1 MAGDS
6 TSTNRQRTVWENPR
20 TASGYMRLME
30 VVCPGTEGDVRVE
43 GISENQYRQINEC
56 PMSDVSRSWAA
67 FANNRILG
75 QEFKMAE
82 VVSKTNDTNGIKAS
96 VGETTKT
103 LIPHIEA

>member
-1 MAGDS
+1 
-6 TSTNRQRTVWENPR
+6 
-20 TASGYMRLME
+20 
-30 VVCPGTEGDVRVE
+30 
-43 GISENQYRQINEC
+43 
-56 PMSDVSRSWAA
+56 MSDVSRSWAA

-82 VVSKTNDTNGIKAS
+82 VVSKTGDTNGIKAS